1 MQSIC
6 EHKDLLK
13 HIGIAQW
20 YNSKLS
26 CEVRFPT
33 PSGHTFLCERNQQS
47 PRACW
52 KKQLRKKSSV
62 RQSRWREGTRL
73 FCRQILFFFRCQN
86 VRKSLPGWLR
96 LRSDEVCGRQRRG
109 AELPCRGA
117 RRSPAVPPSAS
128 AAAGS
133 QRCARP
139 APLGARCCPKALLW
153 EAPSGR
159 ESALTPSPG
168 GLAGVCGAEKLL
180 LEL

>member
-52 KKQLRKKSSV
+52 KKQLRKK
-62 RQSRWREGTRL
+62 
-73 FCRQILFFFRCQN
+73 ILGASFTLERGNKTILPADPVSFRCQN
-86 VRKSLPGWLR
+86 VRESLPGWLR
-96 LRSDEVCGRQRRG
+96 LRSVRTKFAAGS
-109 AELPCRGA
+109 AGA
-117 RRSPAVPPSAS
+117 RSCRAAVPGAAPQCHLVRARPPGAS
-128 AAAGS
+128 AALGQPRSGHA
-133 QRCARP
+133 A
-139 APLGARCCPKALLW
+139 APKR
-153 EAPSGR
+153 SRGR
-159 ESALTPSPG
+159 LPLDG
-168 GLAGVCGAEKLL
+168 RVL
-180 LEL
+180 